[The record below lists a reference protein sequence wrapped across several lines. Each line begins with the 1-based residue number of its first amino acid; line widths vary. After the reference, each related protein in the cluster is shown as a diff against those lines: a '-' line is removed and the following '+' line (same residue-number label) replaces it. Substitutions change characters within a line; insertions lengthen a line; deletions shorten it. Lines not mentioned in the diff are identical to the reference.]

1 MTISTIF
8 LHLHYSSG
16 NIICIKV
23 VFSKIRGILIAKIY
37 IIPSSGESLLMNNV
51 TGYVNKF
58 CLIYLLSVFIV
69 PSIEI
74 RPAHPI
80 HFKIEH
86 VTITLT
92 KFSIILYRN
101 DNGSIVIKKMVILVL
116 LKSIEKSS
124 KKRGRVA

>member
-101 DNGSIVIKKMVILVL
+101 DNGSIVIKKWSSYRQL
-116 LKSIEKSS
+116 LHISFI
-124 KKRGRVA
+124 KKH

>member
-8 LHLHYSSG
+8 LHLYYSSE
-16 NIICIKV
+16 NIICIEV
-23 VFSKIRGILIAKIY
+23 VFQKIRGILIAKIY
-37 IIPSSGESLLMNNV
+37 IIPSTGESLLINSV

-74 RPAHPI
+74 GPAHPI

-92 KFSIILYRN
+92 
-101 DNGSIVIKKMVILVL
+101 L
-116 LKSIEKSS
+116 LFCIEMIMGQSL
-124 KKRGRVA
+124 

>member
-8 LHLHYSSG
+8 LHLYYSSE
-16 NIICIKV
+16 NIICIEV
-23 VFSKIRGILIAKIY
+23 VFQKIRGILIAKIY
-37 IIPSSGESLLMNNV
+37 IIPSTGESLLINSV

-80 HFKIEH
+80 HFKIDMSQLH
-86 VTITLT
+86 
-92 KFSIILYRN
+92 
-101 DNGSIVIKKMVILVL
+101 L
-116 LKSIEKSS
+116 LNSLLFCIEMIMGQSL
-124 KKRGRVA
+124 